1 MLTLVKE
8 SIPKLGR
15 LKGRA
20 KILEP
25 IINSFWAEFWHLRE
39 MLFAISAVKSSDRQ
53 QPARIQDQ
61 LTTQARNSN
70 KYCLQ
75 FHLAC
80 VNVQKSKE

>member
-70 KYCLQ
+70 KYCVEESRIRFINFVLP
-75 FHLAC
+75 
-80 VNVQKSKE
+80 V